1 MPLRLAHRKKILP
14 LWLLSLCTMPCIA
27 ERGFV
32 LVQVQ
37 DAQGRAVRG
46 IEIKIEGMGGSS
58 VTGDDGEAKLSVGA
72 ATKEGDAI
80 SLAILHSPPGKDY
93 VMNSPWDS
101 RTAVPSFENK
111 ADNFIKVVVV
121 QRGDRATLEN
131 GAVLASLME
140 KINKAN
146 APKTADKQAEPLDPR
161 KNLEAVAQ
169 QYGLSADEVDSAIR
183 KWGDNTTDP
192 YEAGMAA
199 LYERNYPKASIE
211 LETSLKMRETQLKAD
226 QVTVDRDQKQVA
238 DAAAFLGVSLYQEG
252 RYRESVD
259 AYEKCL
265 RIHTDDPAVLNNT
278 ALSLEYAGDYARA
291 EPLFRQALVIDEKAL
306 GMDSPEVATNL
317 NNLAE
322 LLEGKGEYAEA
333 EPLFRRALAI
343 NEKALGSNHPDVATT
358 LSGLAQLF
366 RAKNDYGEAERLLRQ
381 ALAIDE
387 KVFGP
392 DHPSVAMIQSSLGEM
407 LEDEADYPGAELL
420 LRKALAIDEKALR
433 PDHPG
438 LARDLG
444 NLEEL
449 YKDEHNYA
457 EAEPL
462 VRRALEIGEKA
473 LGPDHPDVAIGL
485 NNLAQLLVYKGDY
498 DEAEPLLRQAL
509 AIDEKA
515 LGPDHPLVA
524 TNLNNL
530 ARLLKA
536 KGDYI
541 EAEPLMRRALAIDEK
556 ALGPEN
562 PDVAMILDN
571 IAHLLEAKGD
581 CAGAEPL
588 YRQALAIAKKALG
601 TDHPV
606 TKTIQSD
613 LDQMLRKPLQ

>member
-306 GMDSPEVATNL
+306 G
-317 NNLAE
+317 
-322 LLEGKGEYAEA
+322 
-333 EPLFRRALAI
+333 
-343 NEKALGSNHPDVATT
+343 SNHPDVATT

-444 NLEEL
+444 NLGEL